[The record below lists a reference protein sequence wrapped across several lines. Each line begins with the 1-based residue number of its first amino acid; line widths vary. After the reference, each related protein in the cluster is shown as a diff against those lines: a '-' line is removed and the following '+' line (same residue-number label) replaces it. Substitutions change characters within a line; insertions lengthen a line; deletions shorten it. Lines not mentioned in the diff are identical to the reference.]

1 MNESTERITTVEPS
15 PFTDRAWYA
24 WLVLVVAIAL
34 TATGTVVL
42 HRAITHTDDERFAT
56 AVASIEDHVTRRMD
70 TYSAMMRGV
79 SGLFDGATEV
89 NRTTFAAYM
98 QHIDMRHNYPGI
110 LGLGWSA
117 PVPAGSESATLAW
130 LVAQGYQQP
139 RLWSNQRSDQRSE
152 LQPELGRTAI
162 LLLEPDEAGNRRAI
176 GFDMASETTRRL
188 AMLQALTVADIRA
201 SGPVTLAQ
209 DIGRSG
215 VMGFLVYL
223 PIFAHGSERRLRGY
237 VFAPFRCDDLFSV
250 IFPDAPDTSLTLRV
264 SDAEGDVVMY
274 DTTTTD
280 SAQSSSASTSASH
293 RTIRTI
299 SMLGRTWMV
308 DYRST
313 AAFEQRSSQ
322 GLVPLFA
329 GSGLILGFGL
339 FLLARSQVRAVADNA
354 ALYRASTRARR
365 AAELNLDIN
374 LRLAS
379 TLDPQSVAQAV
390 TDAGREVT
398 TATFGAFF
406 TTSVKADDL
415 AAFALS
421 GESTDYFSTHGLPRV
436 TALFAATIAGQEIV
450 RLDDVRI
457 DPRYTPYPE
466 DSTESSGEPLVCS
479 YLAVAVRSRTGE
491 VLGGLLYAHHEPA
504 RFSAE
509 HERQLLGLAAQAAI
523 AFDNARLFEAERE
536 AKRIAGHR
544 ADDLSQA
551 NSELQQFIYV
561 SSHDLQEPLRTITQ
575 YLDLLQRRHIA
586 QLDDQARRYVTYAS
600 DSASRM
606 YVLLNDL
613 LTYSRLGHGA
623 ERTLVELS
631 ELVDEVLRDL
641 RLVVAETHAQM
652 AIEQLPAVR
661 CDRAKIS
668 SLFQNLIGNA
678 LKFRGDAAL
687 RIQVSATADVAGV
700 WTITVADNG
709 IGIVPEHREAVFEV
723 FHRLHER
730 EAFPGTGIGLAICR
744 KVVEQHGGR
753 IWIDETP
760 GGGATFRFTLP
771 EDGSGTVPAIRRTG
785 SHQP

>member
-1 MNESTERITTVEPS
+1 MSERTVRISTVEPS

-24 WLVLVVAIAL
+24 WLVLGVAILL
-34 TATGTVVL
+34 TTTGTVVL
-42 HRAITHTDDERFAT
+42 HQAVTHTDDERFFT
-56 AVASIEDHVTRRMD
+56 AVASAEDRVTRRME
-70 TYSAMMRGV
+70 TYSAMMRGA

-89 NRTTFAAYM
+89 DRATFAAYM

-110 LGLGWSA
+110 LGLGWIA
-117 PVPAGSESATLAW
+117 PVPAGSEDATRAW
-130 LVAQGYQQP
+130 LDAQAYQQP
-139 RLWSNQRSDQRSE
+139 RLWPD
-152 LQPELGRTAI
+152 LVPGHGRTAV
-162 LLLEPDEAGNRRAI
+162 LLIEPDEADNRRVI
-176 GFDMASETTRRL
+176 GFDMASDPTRLL
-188 AMLQALTVADIRA
+188 AMMQALEARDIRA

-209 DIGRSG
+209 DTGRAKTP
-215 VMGFLVYL
+215 GFLVYL
-223 PIFAHGSERRLRGY
+223 PIFAHGSDRRFRGY
-237 VFAPFRCDDLFSV
+237 VFAPFRCADLFSV
-250 IFPDAPDTSLTLRV
+250 MFPEALDTSLTLRI
-264 SDAEGDVVMY
+264 SDAEGDVLMY
-274 DTTTTD
+274 NTTTSATD
-280 SAQSSSASTSASH
+280 TAQEFSSNTSH
-293 RTIRTI
+293 RTVRTI
-299 SMLGRTWMV
+299 PMLGRTWTV
-308 DYRST
+308 EYRST
-313 AAFEQRSSQ
+313 ATFEQRSSR

-329 GSGLILGFGL
+329 GAGLFLGFGL
-339 FLLARSQVRAVADNA
+339 FLLARSQVRALADNA
-354 ALYRASTRARR
+354 ALYRTSTTARR
-365 AAELNLDIN
+365 EAELSLDIN

-390 TDAGREVT
+390 TDAGRELT

-406 TTSVKADDL
+406 TIGAKPDDL

-436 TALFAATIAGQEIV
+436 TALFAATIAGKEIV

-457 DPRYTPYPE
+457 DPRYTPYPK
-466 DSTESSGEPLVCS
+466 DSTEGAGPPLVCS
-479 YLAVAVRSRTGE
+479 YMAVAVRSRTGE
-491 VLGGLLYAHHEPA
+491 VFGGLLYAHHEPA
-504 RFSAE
+504 KFSPD

-523 AFDNARLFEAERE
+523 SLDNARLFEAERD

-586 QLDDQARRYVTYAS
+586 QLDDQARRYITYAS

-623 ERTLVELS
+623 ERTLVELA

-641 RLVVAETHAQM
+641 RVVVSETHARLT
-652 AIEQLPAVR
+652 IERLPAVR
-661 CDRAKIS
+661 CDRAKIR

-678 LKFRGDAAL
+678 LKFRGDEAP
-687 RIQVSATADVAGV
+687 RILVSATVDAVGV
-700 WTITVADNG
+700 WMITVADNG

-753 IWIDETP
+753 IWIVETP
-760 GGGATFRFTLP
+760 GGGATFCFTLP
-771 EDGSGTVPAIRRTG
+771 EAGSGLVPAISRPAAP
-785 SHQP
+785 HP